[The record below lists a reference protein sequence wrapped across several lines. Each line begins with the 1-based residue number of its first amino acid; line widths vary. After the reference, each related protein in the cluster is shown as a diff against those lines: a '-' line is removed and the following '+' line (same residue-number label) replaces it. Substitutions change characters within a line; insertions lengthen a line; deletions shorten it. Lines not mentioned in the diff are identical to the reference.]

1 MQTREI
7 EPNEGEEPELI
18 KPEDFLPRDRFPDDA
33 RRMGLDRWSGAE
45 LDFVSKLDASNP
57 RHRLFAG
64 VLLAL
69 FLTPVLMTVLFL
81 LR

>member
-1 MQTREI
+1 METRERD
-7 EPNEGEEPELI
+7 PDEGDQPELI
-18 KPEDFLPRDRFPDDA
+18 RPEDFLPRDRFPADA

-57 RHRLFAG
+57 RHRLFAM

-81 LR
+81 MH